1 MEDHAL
7 DLLKVRIVRVVELGL
22 GSGRYAADCMCD
34 HWYLMGECVH
44 SELVKDNIKKVEE
57 RVECYEDR
65 EERRQDREER
75 VLKEKKKKEK
85 KERKR
90 RRKEEKKAKKRM
102 EKETLKR

>member
-1 MEDHAL
+1 LEDHAL

-22 GSGRYAADCMCD
+22 GSGRYAAECMCD
-34 HWYLMGECVH
+34 LWYLMGECVH

-90 RRKEEKKAKKRM
+90 KRKEEKKAKKRM
-102 EKETLKR
+102 EKETLKK

>member
-1 MEDHAL
+1 LEDHAL

-22 GSGRYAADCMCD
+22 GSGRYAAECMCD
-34 HWYLMGECVH
+34 LWYLMGECVH

-75 VLKEKKKKEK
+75 VFKEKKKKEK

-90 RRKEEKKAKKRM
+90 KRKEEKKAKKRM
-102 EKETLKR
+102 EKETLKK